1 MLPIPL
7 RLQLAWCVFMSSLGN
22 TVSVFLCFP
31 MVIHRTVW
39 FLVAGDLK
47 LRPVF
52 IKRIFI
58 RKVET
63 FSDSIGKLANIN
75 KNVLLHDIPTYASCL
90 HANGTLLL
98 MVYSK

>member
-63 FSDSIGKLANIN
+63 FSDSIGKLNPFDKA
-75 KNVLLHDIPTYASCL
+75 
-90 HANGTLLL
+90 
-98 MVYSK
+98 